1 MKRFTLILTVAGLAM
16 FTFGAGLFA
25 DETTDSSAAAVW
37 HPAFYDSDGDGVC
50 DAPQVRARFNAN
62 VYREDMTRPIVDE
75 DGDGVCD
82 YDGIRYN
89 KAEQAGEA
97 DHVDA
102 DGDGICDNCA
112 LRLETVRART
122 MKSAKGALKGLGRNG
137 K

>member
-1 MKRFTLILTVAGLAM
+1 M

-25 DETTDSSAAAVW
+25 DDTTDTSTTTVW
-37 HPAFYDSDGDGVC
+37 HPAFYDADGDGVC

-62 VYREDMTRPIVDE
+62 VYREDVARPIIDE
-75 DGDGVCD
+75 DGDGICD

-89 KAEQAGEA
+89 RAEQTCTEA
-97 DHVDA
+97 HIDA

-112 LRLETVRART
+112 LRLEAARART
-122 MKSAKGALKGLGRNG
+122 MKAARGAAKALGRNG